1 MYMMIDSVIMQIT
14 GADIQSLVWSV
25 IALVTALTA
34 IGAVI
39 EKFIQTHPKSKS
51 KDMGRHCVQRFERDK
66 KIAADNRSMGI
77 GKSISLQMQW
87 Q

>member
-1 MYMMIDSVIMQIT
+1 MMIDSVIMQIT

-39 EKFIQTHPKSKS
+39 EKFIQTHTQNQKVKTWTDIVS
-51 KDMGRHCVQRFERDK
+51 KDLNETK
-66 KIAADNRSMGI
+66 K
-77 GKSISLQMQW
+77 SLHTTDQW
-87 Q
+87 VLENH